1 MTYLNDPHFA
11 LFPPE
16 SLSEFEAVILS
27 IGKSLSGTRPHA
39 SVTSNAVA
47 TPVQPELPVDR
58 DSLPLGEFA
67 LWVYYIF

>member
-11 LFPPE
+11 LFPKE

-39 SVTSNAVA
+39 SVTSNAAV
-47 TPVQPELPVDR
+47 TPVQPELNR